1 MYGDKRLIVVYL
13 FVILIFLIIKKGYEL
28 IIKKDKTTNIVLS
41 MQILIG
47 LLVLY
52 KFKLSI
58 FTIILLLSLVFM
70 SHSVITDLS
79 KLEIP
84 YVSIIGLFILGLIG
98 LFFNNEYPFNVS
110 LNDKLAGFIIFIILW
125 ISISLIQ
132 YKLNKEFIGGGDL
145 MLFCVISLLIGWQ
158 YTMLGIFYASV
169 IALIVEKIKKNKSL
183 FPFGPYLIIGFI
195 ISILTSDYL
204 MKLIKG

>member
-1 MYGDKRLIVVYL
+1 MPFQRNKWQDFFAL
-13 FVILIFLIIKKGYEL
+13 IKKYK
-28 IIKKDKTTNIVLS
+28 KKDKTTNIVLS
-41 MQILIG
+41 MQILIS

-98 LFFNNEYPFNVS
+98 LFFNN
-110 LNDKLAGFIIFIILW
+110 
-125 ISISLIQ
+125 
-132 YKLNKEFIGGGDL
+132 
-145 MLFCVISLLIGWQ
+145 
-158 YTMLGIFYASV
+158 
-169 IALIVEKIKKNKSL
+169 
-183 FPFGPYLIIGFI
+183 
-195 ISILTSDYL
+195 
-204 MKLIKG
+204 